1 MGKNYKKVMSLWRVD
16 LMSEV
21 RAYSDSANK
30 ENEKIT
36 NKKDVHGLPQ
46 KWSDDFH
53 YSHLNMSNDE
63 PIEIKLKVLELPRVD
78 DISRSDK
85 YSYTFL
91 YDTFGSHFT
100 VNKSKKDGETVTVN
114 CSANEMVNWALKY
127 SDRVEV
133 LEPEIVRV
141 EIRERVRALNKMYI
155 GDK

>member
-1 MGKNYKKVMSLWRVD
+1 
-16 LMSEV
+16 
-21 RAYSDSANK
+21 
-30 ENEKIT
+30 
-36 NKKDVHGLPQ
+36 
-46 KWSDDFH
+46 
-53 YSHLNMSNDE
+53 
-63 PIEIKLKVLELPRVD
+63 
-78 DISRSDK
+78 
-85 YSYTFL
+85 
-91 YDTFGSHFT
+91 